1 MAIAEA
7 CLSVLLLQVGYAPA
21 VMVLSATG
29 EDRSGLPVAVPH
41 SDAARYENALTRGY
55 ASRLLRLYRME
66 QWFTGRREGSL
77 QPGVLLLSDRQGGF
91 PRWGLHLD
99 SPQPALAYV
108 DLHRNSVPSGRPG
121 AIDQIFPHELMHIIV
136 RDLAGVPPRS
146 YASQIH
152 AVGVKTDRITAFNE
166 GIAEHAQLM
175 AIDDEGAD
183 PATRRIAWDVPMRD
197 QAFRQFADYRAALAS
212 RLRVAP
218 KAQMLFPVW
227 FSRAEQV
234 LRYHAVKANLFAREP
249 DIPRHLYSSDGAY
262 AAYLLENT
270 LPGLSDGR
278 SKGLSRLLATE
289 GVVAA
294 LFYRLVTDD
303 VVQGAYRPR
312 QFYADFGTDP
322 AAVDGLDNAYLKLFA
337 AIKAGGYDTSAVL
350 GAYCRMFPDERDAL
364 VRISIDVLFRDAFEP
379 PQEIWVLNEYA
390 LIGTSLFDQFRS
402 LARPHT
408 FDLNA
413 ATLADLVAVTGVSIA
428 LAERI
433 VHGGPYSSIQDLLNV
448 DGLSPALAE
457 RFQDMRIAIL
467 HPPEPGSA
475 IEGELTIGR
484 ILRPYAWRA
493 CWVWMVCAGV
503 GAMLYRLLRRLPWWR
518 LMLNGLAAS
527 AAALIAGWSLDTGTG
542 MIAFLTPLA
551 LFALPGSIVRG
562 ARTRSVRESGLVILA
577 WAAAAV
583 AAVLAVTPIP

>member
-1 MAIAEA
+1 
-7 CLSVLLLQVGYAPA
+7 
-21 VMVLSATG
+21 
-29 EDRSGLPVAVPH
+29 
-41 SDAARYENALTRGY
+41 
-55 ASRLLRLYRME
+55 
-66 QWFTGRREGSL
+66 
-77 QPGVLLLSDRQGGF
+77 
-91 PRWGLHLD
+91 
-99 SPQPALAYV
+99 
-108 DLHRNSVPSGRPG
+108 
-121 AIDQIFPHELMHIIV
+121 
-136 RDLAGVPPRS
+136 
-146 YASQIH
+146 
-152 AVGVKTDRITAFNE
+152 
-166 GIAEHAQLM
+166 
-175 AIDDEGAD
+175 
-183 PATRRIAWDVPMRD
+183 
-197 QAFRQFADYRAALAS
+197 
-212 RLRVAP
+212 
-218 KAQMLFPVW
+218 
-227 FSRAEQV
+227 
-234 LRYHAVKANLFAREP
+234 
-249 DIPRHLYSSDGAY
+249 
-262 AAYLLENT
+262 
-270 LPGLSDGR
+270 
-278 SKGLSRLLATE
+278 LLATE

-312 QFYADFGTDP
+312 QFYADFGTEP

-350 GAYCRMFPDERDAL
+350 GAYCRLFPDERDAL

-413 ATLADLVAVTGVSIA
+413 ATLADLVAVPGVSIA